1 MGDGEAKKLE
11 SDGMGFGM
19 VKGRETRDKK
29 VEVRAVLILYAK
41 VSRQRLGRKV

>member
-1 MGDGEAKKLE
+1 VGDGEAKKLE